1 MKKFIYTLGVVA
13 AAAFTFS
20 ACQKEQSI
28 KDEPSDKLVTIT
40 FTAEKAGVDT
50 KTAAVE
56 GTDEVSFVW
65 TDEDVANIKLFE
77 VGEDSDGKEV
87 LTVVANPVVTKESE
101 TKLTISASVAPGN
114 HVFRAVL
121 SGAWTNDGKKPRLS
135 DSQSPLSGNF
145 DPNADVLI
153 SDEKEVTLAE
163 SGEATCPT
171 GDLLMV
177 FRRQI
182 VVNKMTLKNLTE
194 GESISK
200 IVISSNKNLAGYFNY
215 KDPRVS
221 GDKTSLVLNYGSASV
236 PEGGQFP
243 VYFTTL
249 PGTGHILT
257 VEVTTDQH
265 IYTKS
270 FAEGKSIDFNLGQ
283 FTKFNLALPEGDANT
298 ALSLPVKDDMDWA
311 TTGTID
317 ATAELGAADLTATQN
332 GKKIYSSAQKVY
344 KGTDGLK
351 FGSSKETG
359 SITTNEID
367 LSSSFYVAIDA
378 KAFTKSSGA
387 LEESYLKVQIDG
399 TEVYS
404 GLLKATYDTYFVNC
418 QAVTA
423 KSTVTISITGG
434 RGYITNLVIG
444 SGTYVAPPAI
454 VVSSD
459 NPMSVS
465 NANERNTIEY
475 SISNPTEG
483 VSISASSNAAW
494 IHSFDYTTEGEISF
508 EVDAQEAGA
517 PERSGEI
524 TLEYPGANSV
534 KVVVNQAPGAGGVTY
549 YFVPLE
555 EAPSDWTAETYI
567 IVSNNSVLNATKT
580 SSWGGITSVTKESD
594 GSIKSNEDIEAC
606 EIAVS
611 GDATN
616 GYYLKFVNGTAYYI
630 VLQTSNNF
638 ALNTDKPTSTI
649 GLYVDSIKGFTSST
663 AARNLRL
670 NGTSGFRWYGNTTG
684 TAAVLY
690 KKVGK

>member
-1 MKKFIYTLGVVA
+1 MKKFIYTLGIVA
-13 AAAFTFS
+13 TAAFTFS

-40 FTAEKAGVDT
+40 FTAEKAGADT

-77 VGEDSDGKEV
+77 VGVGDDGKED
-87 LTVVANPVVTKESE
+87 LTVVKNPIVTKESE
-101 TKLTISASVAPGN
+101 TKLTISASVTPGDKT
-114 HVFRAVL
+114 FRAVL
-121 SGAWTNDGKKPRLS
+121 AGTWTNDGKKPRLS

-153 SDEKEVTLAE
+153 SDDKEVSLAD
-163 SGEATCPT
+163 SGEATCST

-215 KDPRVS
+215 TEPKVS
-221 GDKTSLVLNYGSASV
+221 GDKTSLSLNYASASV
-236 PEGGQFP
+236 PAGGQFP

-249 PGTGHILT
+249 PGTGHALT

-283 FTKFNLALPEGDANT
+283 FTKFSFALPEGIANT
-298 ALSLPVKDDMDWA
+298 ALALPVKDNMDWA
-311 TTGTID
+311 TTGSTD
-317 ATAELGAADLTATQN
+317 ATDELGAADLTATQN
-332 GKKIYSSAQKVY
+332 GKKIYSSATKVY
-344 KGTDGLK
+344 KGADGMK

-367 LSSSFYVAIDA
+367 LSSSFYVAIEA
-378 KAFTKSSGA
+378 KTFTKSSGA
-387 LEESYLKVQIDG
+387 LDESSLKVQIDG
-399 TEVYS
+399 IDVLS
-404 GLLKATYDTYFVNC
+404 SSLKATYDTYYVNYE
-418 QAVTA
+418 AFTA
-423 KSTVTISITGG
+423 KSTMTIKITGG
-434 RGYITNLVIG
+434 RGYITNLEIG

-465 NANERNTIEY
+465 NSNEQYTIEY

-483 VSISASSNAAW
+483 VSISASSNVAW

-508 EVDAQEAGA
+508 DVDAQEVGA
-517 PERSGEI
+517 LGRSGEI

-534 KVVVNQAPGAGGVTY
+534 KVVVDQAPGAGGVTY
-549 YFVPLE
+549 YFVPLT
-555 EAPSDWTAETYI
+555 EAPSDWTTETYI
-567 IVSNNSVLNATKT
+567 IVAGTSVLNTSAT
-580 SSWGGITSVTKESD
+580 SSWGGYTPVTKEAD
-594 GSIKSNEDIEAC
+594 GSIKMTSDLETC
-606 EIAVS
+606 ELVATGSSSS
-611 GDATN
+611 GYQLQFTKADTH
-616 GYYLKFVNGTAYYI
+616 YYLNP
-630 VLQTSNNF
+630 QTSKNF
-638 ALNTDKPTSTI
+638 ALSTTASGTLDLSTTAISNHANTSWT
-649 GLYVDSIKGFTSST
+649 
-663 AARNLRL
+663 LRL
-670 NGTSGFRWYGNTTG
+670 NGTSGFRWYSTATG
-684 TAAVLY
+684 TSAVLF
-690 KKVGK
+690 KKVSE